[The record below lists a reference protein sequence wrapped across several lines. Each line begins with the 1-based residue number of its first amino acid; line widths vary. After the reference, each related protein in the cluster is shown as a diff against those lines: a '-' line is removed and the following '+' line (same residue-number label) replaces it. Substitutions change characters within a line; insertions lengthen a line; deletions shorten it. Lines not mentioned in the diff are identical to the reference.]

1 MKNIINFKQIACAVI
16 ISIPF
21 SAQAQLADSTQRL
34 VPVKGAVNFRDAGGY
49 KTTDGKTVKWNKVFR
64 SAAIDKLTAEDMEV
78 ISAKKMYTVVDFR
91 GTKEAAAAPDKLLPG
106 AQYTLCP
113 AGSDN
118 LPDAAQMITLIK
130 QGGFLEKMYGKEGV
144 QYFGD
149 RYKPMF
155 QQLLNL
161 NDTAA
166 LLFHCTGGRDR
177 TGMANALFLYAMGV
191 PQATIEADF
200 VASNAY
206 LGKSM
211 SQMLSGLA
219 KASGLPQEKIE
230 AEMQLRPELIRLF
243 FGSIK
248 EKYGSIE
255 NFFDK
260 ELGIDK
266 KGMARLRRMYT
277 E

>member
-1 MKNIINFKQIACAVI
+1 MKNIHNIKHIALALI

-21 SAQAQLADSTQRL
+21 TAKAQLADSTQRL
-34 VPVKGAVNFRDAGGY
+34 LPLKGAVNFRDAGGY

-64 SAAIDKLTAEDMEV
+64 SAAIDKLTAADMEL
-78 ISAKKMYTVVDFR
+78 IKDKKMYTVIDFR

-106 AQYTLCP
+106 AIYTLCP

-155 QQLLNL
+155 QQLLHL
-161 NDTAA
+161 NDTAS

-177 TGMANALFLYAMGV
+177 TGMANALFLYAMHV
-191 PQATIEADF
+191 PQSTIEADF
-200 VASNAY
+200 VASNVY

-219 KASGLPQEKIE
+219 QASGLPQKKIE
-230 AEMQLRPELIRLF
+230 AEMKLRPELIRMF
-243 FGSIK
+243 FGAIK
-248 EKYGSIE
+248 EQYGSIE

-260 ELGIDK
+260 ELGIDQ
-266 KGMARLRRMYT
+266 KGMAQLRRMYT